1 MEAHVGTIGIG
12 ARKELKPRPHRLA
25 QFRERMR
32 QRRLR
37 RAERAYSMRTSGISA
52 PSVPGSEHAHL
63 LRQRRF

>member
-25 QFRERMR
+25 QLRDRMR
-32 QRRLR
+32 QRRVQ
-37 RAERAYSMRTSGISA
+37 RAERAYSMRMNGISA
-52 PSVPGSEHAHL
+52 SSLPGSEHAHL